1 MDLSSLLGEAAAR
14 HSEKT
19 ALIGERSAMS
29 YAEVTLKAQAVARDL
44 LAFGAEPGSRIALHM
59 RNGTAIAICYF
70 ACFYAGMIAVPI
82 NTRMKAPEIDYV
94 LEHSGASIYIGQ
106 DQLFREINGASSR
119 LSRMRQLVV
128 DADNLK
134 PGGAGTSA
142 VPLPTTLPEQPA
154 AILYTSGSTAHPK
167 GVVHT
172 HFSLLHAAK
181 GFGVVEHDVVTLI
194 TPMVHSAAFMTLIAA
209 IQARATAVAVT
220 AFESNA
226 VLDAIEQ
233 HRGTYLLGMPAM
245 YSALI
250 SAQRTRLRDLS
261 SMSRFF
267 AGGDS
272 VPLELQREFLDC
284 MGEPLREIFG
294 TTENGLIAANFS
306 SEPCHQGSFGRA
318 RPSVDV
324 AVVDAD
330 GALLPAGSAGE
341 MIVRSRATMIGYWN
355 DPKETGRALKDGW
368 FHTGDLVRQSRDG
381 YLWFV
386 GRQKEIIV
394 TGGSNVSPQEVEAVL
409 YQHPQVRE
417 AGVIGIA
424 DRTRGERVVAFVSC
438 TPGARVKPN
447 QLISFVAHRLAA
459 YKTPEQIVFLDE
471 LPKSVAGKVQRRA
484 LREGYVASLS

>member
-1 MDLSSLLGEAAAR
+1 MELSSLLGEAAAR

-19 ALIGERSAMS
+19 ALIGKQSAMS
-29 YAEVTLKAQAVARDL
+29 YREVALKAQAVAHDL
-44 LAFGAEPGSRIALHM
+44 LAFGAEPGGRIALHM
-59 RNGTAIAICYF
+59 RNGTAIAVCYF

-119 LSRMRQLVV
+119 LSRMRLLVV
-128 DADNLK
+128 DADNLE
-134 PGGAGTSA
+134 PDSASASA
-142 VPLPTTLPEQPA
+142 VPLPTILPEQPA

-172 HFSLLHAAK
+172 HFSLLRAAQN
-181 GFGVVEHDVVTLI
+181 FGVDEHDIVTLI
-194 TPMVHSAAFMTLIAA
+194 TPMVHSAAFMILIAA

-220 AFESNA
+220 AFEPNA

-233 HRGTYLLGMPAM
+233 HRCTYLLGMPAM
-245 YSALI
+245 YSELI

-261 SMSRFF
+261 SVSRFF

-284 MGEPLREIFG
+284 VGQPLHEIFG

-306 SEPCHQGSFGRA
+306 TASCHQGSFGRP
-318 RPSVDV
+318 PSSVGV

-330 GALLPAGSAGE
+330 GALLPMGSPGE
-341 MIVRSRATMIGYWN
+341 MIVHSRATMIGYWN
-355 DPKETGRALKDGW
+355 DPKETGRALKGGW

-409 YQHPQVRE
+409 YQHPEVRE
-417 AGVIGIA
+417 VGVVGIA
-424 DRTRGERVVAFVSC
+424 DRTRGERVVAFVSRA
-438 TPGARVKPN
+438 PGARVKPN
-447 QLISFVAHRLAA
+447 QLIAFVASRLAA
-459 YKTPEQIVFLDE
+459 YKTPEQIVFLDD

-484 LREGYVASLS
+484 LRERYVASLG

>member
-1 MDLSSLLGEAAAR
+1 MDLISLLGEAIAR
-14 HSEKT
+14 HSGKT

-29 YAEVTLKAQAVARDL
+29 YAEFNLKAQAVAHDL

-59 RNGTAIAICYF
+59 RNGTAIAVCYF

-106 DQLFREINGASSR
+106 NQLFREINGVSSR
-119 LSRMRQLVV
+119 LSRMRLLVV

-134 PGGAGTSA
+134 PGGASASA

-167 GVVHT
+167 GAVHT
-172 HFSLLHAAK
+172 HYSLLHAAK
-181 GFGVVEHDVVTLI
+181 DFRVNEHDIVTLI
-194 TPMVHSAAFMTLIAA
+194 TPMVHSAAFMMLIAA
-209 IQARATAVAVT
+209 VQARATAVAVT
-220 AFESNA
+220 AFDPNA
-226 VLDAIEQ
+226 VLDAIEKR
-233 HRGTYLLGMPAM
+233 RGTYLLGMPAM
-245 YSALI
+245 YWALI
-250 SAQRTRLRDLS
+250 SAQRIRLRDLS
-261 SMSRFF
+261 SVSRFF

-272 VPLELQREFLDC
+272 VPLKLQREFLDC
-284 MGEPLREIFG
+284 MGKPLHEIFG
-294 TTENGLIAANFS
+294 TTENGWIAANFS
-306 SEPCHQGSFGRA
+306 TAPWHQGSFGRPP
-318 RPSVDV
+318 PSVEV

-355 DPKETGRALKDGW
+355 DPKETERALKDGW

-409 YQHPQVRE
+409 YQHPEVRE
-417 AGVIGIA
+417 VGVIGIA
-424 DRTRGERVVAFVSC
+424 DRTRGERVVAFVSR
-438 TPGARVKPN
+438 TPGARVTPN
-447 QLISFVAHRLAA
+447 QLISFVASRLAA
-459 YKTPEQIVFLDE
+459 YKTPEQIVFLDD
-471 LPKSVAGKVQRRA
+471 LPESVAGKVQRRA
-484 LREGYVASLS
+484 MRERYVASMG

>member
-1 MDLSSLLGEAAAR
+1 MDLTTLLGEAAAR
-14 HSEKT
+14 HSGKT

-29 YAEVTLKAQAVARDL
+29 YAEFNLKAQAVAHDL

-59 RNGTAIAICYF
+59 RNGTAIAVCYF
-70 ACFYAGMIAVPI
+70 ACFSAGMIAVPI

-94 LEHSGASIYIGQ
+94 LEHSGASIYIGE
-106 DQLFREINGASSR
+106 DQLFREINGVSSR
-119 LSRMRQLVV
+119 LSRMRLLVV
-128 DADNLK
+128 DADNL
-134 PGGAGTSA
+134 PGACASA
-142 VPLPTTLPEQPA
+142 APLPTILSEQPA

-172 HFSLLHAAK
+172 HFSLMHAAQD
-181 GFGVVEHDVVTLI
+181 FGVDEHDVVTLI

-220 AFESNA
+220 AFEPNA

-250 SAQRTRLRDLS
+250 SAQQIRPRDLGS
-261 SMSRFF
+261 VSRFL

-272 VPLELQREFLDC
+272 VPLELQREFQDC
-284 MGEPLREIFG
+284 MGQPIHEIFG
-294 TTENGLIAANFS
+294 TTENGWIAANFS
-306 SEPCHQGSFGRA
+306 SAPCHQGSFGRPP
-318 RPSVDV
+318 PSVEV

-341 MIVRSRATMIGYWN
+341 MIVRSSATMIGYWN
-355 DPKETGRALKDGW
+355 DPKETERALKGGW
-368 FHTGDLVRQSRDG
+368 FHTGDLVRQTRDG

-386 GRQKEIIV
+386 GRQREIIV

-409 YQHPQVRE
+409 YRHPDVRE
-417 AGVIGIA
+417 AGVVGML
-424 DRTRGERVVAFVSC
+424 DRTRGERVVAFVSRP
-438 TPGARVKPN
+438 PGSSVKPS
-447 QLISFVAHRLAA
+447 QLISFVASQLAA
-459 YKTPEQIVFLDE
+459 YKTPEEIVFLDD
-471 LPKSVAGKVQRRA
+471 LPKSVAGKLQRRA
-484 LREGYVASLS
+484 LRERYGTGLG